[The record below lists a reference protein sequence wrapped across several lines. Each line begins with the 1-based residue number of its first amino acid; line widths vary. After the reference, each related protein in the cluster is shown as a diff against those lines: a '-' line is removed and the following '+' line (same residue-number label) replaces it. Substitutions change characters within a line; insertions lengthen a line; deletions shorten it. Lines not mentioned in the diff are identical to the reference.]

1 MISTDIITFLCGIGA
16 VQGIVLAAV
25 LLLARS
31 GHRLANAMVAALVTA
46 IALGLFQRL
55 AINVGLWYEYPSFA
69 FALNS
74 LNYTWGPLLYLYAF
88 CLTRGSLGHRQW
100 LHFLPAILVFLAM
113 NLSLWLSS
121 STGQEQLIRHMWGS
135 YPDAF
140 GGTVIWGLPH
150 AIWHPMMTFKTHGF
164 LGAALGAVYCAL
176 ALGLIRDHNRRL
188 EQHFS
193 SLEQMNLRWLR
204 VLSVAVLAVVGSYL
218 LLNRIPFIVFGTI
231 DRSTLGVNLYLVV
244 LVLLLY
250 GIAISALFQPSLI
263 SGVMQAFDTEPTWQ
277 GARDRLPSPEE
288 KTESILS
295 AAAEDSNNGVEAVNA
310 PPDHSA
316 AKYERAKLGIEEAQR
331 YKIRLM
337 KVMEEQELYLKE
349 DLTLPNLASA
359 SGVTAPQISQVLNGQ
374 MNQNFFSFVNNYRIQ
389 LARRMLLDPETSGM
403 PIVELAVEVGFKS
416 KSSFY
421 DAFKRATNMTP
432 TQFKRAMEKPP
443 EREDQPA

>member
-1 MISTDIITFLCGIGA
+1 MISTDLITFLCAIGA

-31 GHRLANAMVAALVTA
+31 GHRLANTIVAGLVMA
-46 IALGLFQRL
+46 IALTLLHRL
-55 AINVGLWYEYPSFA
+55 AIHVGFWLEHPTFA
-69 FALNS
+69 FILNS
-74 LNYTWGPLLYLYAF
+74 LIYTWGPLLYLYTF
-88 CLTRGSLGHRQW
+88 CLTRGSLSHRQW
-100 LHFLPAILVFLAM
+100 LHFLPTVLVFLAM
-113 NLSLWLSS
+113 NLPLWLSS
-121 STGQEQLIRHMWGS
+121 STGQEQLIRHMWGN

-140 GGTVIWGLPH
+140 GDTVIWGLPH
-150 AIWHPMMTFKTHGF
+150 VIWHPMITFKTHGF
-164 LGAALGAVYCAL
+164 LGAVLQACYCAL

-204 VLSVAVLAVVGSYL
+204 VLSIAVLAVAVSYL
-218 LLNRIPFIVFGTI
+218 LLNRIPFLVFGTI
-231 DRSTLGVNLYLVV
+231 DRSTVGANLYLIA

-263 SGVMQAFDTEPTWQ
+263 SGVMQAFDTEPVWQ
-277 GARDRLPSPEE
+277 RTQDQLPSPEG
-288 KTESILS
+288 KTGFKLS
-295 AAAEDSNNGVEAVNA
+295 VGAEDSNSGGEAVNA

-316 AKYERAKLGIEEAQR
+316 KYERARLGIEEAQR

-337 KVMEEQELYLKE
+337 EVMEEQELYLDE
-349 DLTLPNLASA
+349 GLTLPDLGRA
-359 SGVTAPQISQVLNGQ
+359 SGLSAPQISQVLNGQ

-389 LARRMLLDPETSGM
+389 LARRMLMSPETAGM